1 MPQHLIKRKDVEF
14 DLKDGWYCETSLNKW
29 PSGINVT
36 EGDVIY
42 VAQNSYA
49 IYGKGTVEKV
59 IKLEFTSFVDFVKY
73 ALHKS
78 NVLDDRYWISKLKDY
93 SKDISVSSIKVLEYK
108 VISTECFDYTIPLE
122 DRFLKQSSWYYLE
135 DSFIIYSPKNIDQ
148 LTLHIP
154 TKIRAL
160 VYHMYKIVSTDHIID
175 IDHFVPRSICGPGNI
190 IENLIPISASINR
203 SKSNHI
209 PSKLLDLAPEF
220 GFPRPKNLVV
230 SHDKFY
236 SDRDSL
242 SLGKKIVE
250 KINKQPVA
258 DLRSTYRTI
267 RDFHFPY
274 LSNIKNE

>member
-1 MPQHLIKRKDVEF
+1 M
-14 DLKDGWYCETSLNKW
+14 
-29 PSGINVT
+29 
-36 EGDVIY
+36 
-42 VAQNSYA
+42 
-49 IYGKGTVEKV
+49 
-59 IKLEFTSFVDFVKY
+59 
-73 ALHKS
+73 
-78 NVLDDRYWISKLKDY
+78 
-93 SKDISVSSIKVLEYK
+93 EYK
-108 VISTECFDYTIPLE
+108 LISTECFDYTIPLE

-135 DSFIIYSPKNIDQ
+135 DSFIIHTPKNIDQ
-148 LTLHIP
+148 ITLHIP

-203 SKSNHI
+203 RKSNHI
-209 PSKLLDLAPEF
+209 PCKLLDLAPEF
-220 GFPRPKNLVV
+220 GFQRPKDLVV

-250 KINKQPVA
+250 KINKQPIA

>member
-1 MPQHLIKRKDVEF
+1 
-14 DLKDGWYCETSLNKW
+14 
-29 PSGINVT
+29 
-36 EGDVIY
+36 VIY
-42 VAQNSYA
+42 VAQNGYA

-59 IKLEFTSFVDFVKY
+59 IKLEFTSFADFVKY
-73 ALHKS
+73 ALHQS
-78 NVLDDRYWISKLKDY
+78 NVLDDRYWFSKFKDY
-93 SKDISVSSIKVLEYK
+93 SKGLSVSCIKILEYK
-108 VISTECFDYTIPLE
+108 LTSTECFDYTIPLE

-175 IDHFVPRSICGPGNI
+175 IDHFVPRSIFGPGNI

-203 SKSNHI
+203 RKSNHI

-220 GFPRPKNLVV
+220 GFQRPKKLVV

-250 KINKQPVA
+250 KINRQPVA
-258 DLRSTYRTI
+258 DLRRTYRTI

-274 LSNIKNE
+274 LSNIRNE